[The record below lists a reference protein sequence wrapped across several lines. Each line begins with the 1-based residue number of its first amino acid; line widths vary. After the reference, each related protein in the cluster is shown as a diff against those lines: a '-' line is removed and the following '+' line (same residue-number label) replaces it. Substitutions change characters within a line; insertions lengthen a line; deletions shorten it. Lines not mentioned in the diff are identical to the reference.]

1 VFCFK
6 KSKIVNNLFSF
17 ELLVFGGEIKRGHAL
32 KQSLK
37 RERKKKNSKKEKD
50 YHSSF

>member
-1 VFCFK
+1 
-6 KSKIVNNLFSF
+6 LFF
-17 ELLVFGGEIKRGHAL
+17 ELLVFGGEIKGGHAL

-37 RERKKKNSKKEKD
+37 RERKKKNSKKLKD